1 MWIHLLSLVL
11 LATLVHAS
19 QMDNRSSQIKAYAPG
34 DVIIGILHS
43 AHSTVDNLQDRVRP
57 EEFKCSCFDLYVF
70 ARILAAIYTIDS
82 INDSGFLPGVRLGYA
97 MYDACADATKALSC
111 VEHMLSTNGSFPV
124 MDDYSEFRP
133 QVKAILGEQYSLLTI
148 PVAKLLSVYL
158 FPQISATA
166 SAVVLSDKLQFPGF
180 FRVIPNDAHQ
190 TEALAQIIRH
200 FGWNWVGLVS
210 LDDEYGK
217 GVHQS
222 FLKNAID
229 LDVCVAYEKV
239 IPHYLHHEEI
249 KQRIKEVAKQI
260 QDSSDV
266 KVVLVILRPQHVD
279 LLFKEMIHSNT
290 SRVWIASDTWA
301 RSTILTTVQDINK
314 VGDIFGLDFITANIP
329 GFDHYLQNLTV
340 RPGVRNDLIEKYK
353 QVLNHTY
360 SFPENCSEPSADSL
374 EKSIDLPVVFGETV
388 AIWCIAH
395 ALRDL
400 LECNETSCPG
410 DTNFPPY
417 KLVEKLQKVN
427 FTLNGENKFFN
438 DGGDFEDGYDVLM
451 WVPDGES
458 RRFEVIGRY
467 TLQQRQVEISS
478 TNIIWTMTTNNTT
491 PVSQCSSSCKPGSF
505 KKVSKIFCCYE
516 CIDCVEGTFT
526 TGKDEDEC
534 HLCPNGTWSLKGWS
548 KCEERT
554 EEFLKWSQPYSIALL
569 VGVIIGLLLL
579 ITSFCCFIVKRHA
592 LIIVASNLLMSC
604 FMMLGLVV
612 SFVSVLLFMDKP
624 TIELCRGQ
632 QIMYAL
638 GFTFCVSCIL
648 VKAFHTFLNYMGS
661 DPVKRDRLQ
670 RFDKPVIIMVLVTSV
685 QGIICVFWLIF
696 DTPDVDNTLLFNHS
710 MVHELQCSEGSKITF
725 GVMHSY
731 IALLAF
737 ICFLLAFKGRQVPQD
752 FNETGVI
759 IFSML
764 IHLFA
769 WLCFVPIY
777 ITKSESRPITQ
788 ASAIL
793 VSNYGIIFCL
803 LLPKCYQA
811 IWGKHTTEQM
821 RTRLHKFSEFRSRT
835 SVDSGQCSNDEDRQS
850 GSEGSVNFTHP
861 TSIGSETDSG
871 FMNVSMRHLSLA
883 STSLL
888 AEEPLSVLAAEGP
901 TALVRLGT
909 AVRHRLR
916 SRSM

>member
-1 MWIHLLSLVL
+1 
-11 LATLVHAS
+11 
-19 QMDNRSSQIKAYAPG
+19 
-34 DVIIGILHS
+34 
-43 AHSTVDNLQDRVRP
+43 
-57 EEFKCSCFDLYVF
+57 
-70 ARILAAIYTIDS
+70 
-82 INDSGFLPGVRLGYA
+82 
-97 MYDACADATKALSC
+97 
-111 VEHMLSTNGSFPV
+111 MLSTNGSFPV
-124 MDDYSEFRP
+124 MADYSEFRP

-158 FPQISATA
+158 FPQISATS
-166 SAVVLSDKLQFPGF
+166 SAVVLSDKLKFPGF
-180 FRVIPNDAHQ
+180 FRVIPNDVHQ
-190 TEALAQIIRH
+190 TEALAQLIHH

-210 LDDEYGK
+210 MDDEYGR
-217 GVHQS
+217 GAHQS
-222 FLKNAID
+222 FVKNAKD
-229 LDVCVAYEKV
+229 LDVCVAYEEV
-239 IPHYLHHEEI
+239 IPHYLDHEQSE
-249 KQRIKEVAKQI
+249 QRIKEVARQI
-260 QDSSDV
+260 QDSS
-266 KVVLVILRPQHVD
+266 KAQVVMVILRPQLVD
-279 LLFKEMIHSNT
+279 LLFKEMIRRNT
-290 SRVWIASDTWA
+290 SRVWIASDSWA

-314 VGDIFGLDFITANIP
+314 VGDIFGLDFVTGNIP

-340 RPGVRNDLIEKYK
+340 RTGVRNDLIEEYE
-353 QVLNHTY
+353 QLLNHTP

-374 EKSIDLPVVFGETV
+374 ENNIDLPVVFGETV

-438 DGGDFEDGYDVLM
+438 KDGDFEDGYDVLM

-505 KKVSKIFCCYE
+505 KKVSEISCCYN
-516 CIDCVEGTFT
+516 CIKCVYGTFN
-526 TGKDEDEC
+526 TGYDENEC
-534 HLCPNGTWSLKGWS
+534 HTCPPGTWSPPESS
-548 KCEERT
+548 KCEPRT
-554 EEFLKWSQPYSIALL
+554 EKFLKWSEAYPIALV

-579 ITSFCCFIVKRHA
+579 VISFLCFIVKRHA

-604 FMMLGLVV
+604 FMMLGLAV

-632 QIMYAL
+632 QTMYAL

-648 VKAFHTFLNYMGS
+648 VKAFHTFLAYMGS
-661 DPVKRDRLQ
+661 DPVRRDRLQ
-670 RFDKPVIIMVLVTSV
+670 RFDKSVFIMVLVTSV
-685 QGIICVFWLIF
+685 QGIICAFWLVY
-696 DTPDVDNTLLFNHS
+696 DTPDVDHTPPSNQS
-710 MVHELQCSEGSKITF
+710 MEHVLQCSEGSDIGF
-725 GVMHSY
+725 GVMHGY

-737 ICFLLAFKGRQVPQD
+737 ICFLLAFKGRRVPQD
-752 FNETGVI
+752 FNEAGVI

-764 IHLFA
+764 IHFFA

-777 ITKSESRPITQ
+777 ITKSEVRPITQ

-821 RTRLHKFSEFRSRT
+821 RTRLRKFSEFRNRA
-835 SVDSGQCSNDEDRQS
+835 SVDSGRSSNDEDRQS
-850 GSEGSVNFTHP
+850 GSEGSVKLFHP
-861 TSIGSETDSG
+861 PSGSETDSG
-871 FMNVSMRHLSLA
+871 FMNLSMRHLSQG
-883 STSLL
+883 STSSTP
-888 AEEPLSVLAAEGP
+888 EDPLSVLVPEGP
-901 TALVRLGT
+901 TAVVRLGT
-909 AVRHRLR
+909 AVRHRRR
-916 SRSM
+916 SQSM